1 MTPCRSVTISAPDP
15 VTVTYHALW
24 MLCALGTVVF
34 ATAAAPHVRP
44 IAALAAGLIAGVLWW
59 SPARVPDAAA
69 TGMLTC
75 LAAALYLF
83 RPKLRLVAAAF
94 GGALAGML
102 AALVEMYGVSATV
115 SPLPGIALVVVAI
128 WLARTRPSFAPEL
141 LRDEA
146 MLMIGTVGLSVAILP
161 GVLDGWQAA
170 TNLAAATERV
180 ATASLPMWT
189 LLVLLTTSSCG
200 AFYSLWSRR

>member
-1 MTPCRSVTISAPDP
+1 VTL
-15 VTVTYHALW
+15 TYHALW

-34 ATAAAPHVRP
+34 ATAAAAHVRP
-44 IAALAAGLIAGVLWW
+44 IAALAAGLIAGIVWW
-59 SPARVPDAAA
+59 SPARVPDAAE
-69 TGMLTC
+69 TGFLTS

-83 RPKLRLVAAAF
+83 RPRLRLVTAAF

-102 AALVEMYGVSATV
+102 AALVEMYGITPAL
-115 SPLPGIALVVVAI
+115 SPLAGIALVAVSI

-146 MLMIGTVGLSVAILP
+146 MLMIGLVGLSVAILP
-161 GVLDGWQAA
+161 GVMDGWQAA
-170 TNLAAATERV
+170 TNLAAATDRV

-189 LLVLLTTSSCG
+189 LLLLLMTSSCG
-200 AFYSLWSRR
+200 AFYSVWSRR

>member
-1 MTPCRSVTISAPDP
+1 M
-15 VTVTYHALW
+15 
-24 MLCALGTVVF
+24 
-34 ATAAAPHVRP
+34 
-44 IAALAAGLIAGVLWW
+44 AALAAGLIAGVLWW
-59 SPARVPDAAA
+59 SPGRVPDAAE
-69 TGMLTC
+69 TGLLTF

-83 RPKLRLVAAAF
+83 RPRLRLVTAAF

-102 AALVEMYGVSATV
+102 ATLLEMYGISPQV
-115 SPLPGIALVVVAI
+115 SPLAGIALVAVAI

-146 MLMIGTVGLSVAILP
+146 MLMIGLIGLSVAILP

-180 ATASLPMWT
+180 ATASLPVWT
-189 LLVLLTTSSCG
+189 LLLLLTTSSCG